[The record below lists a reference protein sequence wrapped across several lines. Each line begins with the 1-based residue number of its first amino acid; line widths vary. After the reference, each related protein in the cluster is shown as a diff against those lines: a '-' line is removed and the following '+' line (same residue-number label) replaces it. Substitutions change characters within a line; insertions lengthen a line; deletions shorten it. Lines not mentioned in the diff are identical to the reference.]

1 MRSTILVALACLLTG
16 AIGALGYSH
25 YLGEGKRVAELQ
37 DELNA
42 ANASLAKATQDSQQT
57 KNETVAMSAQIEQL
71 TSTKDDLKKQVEE
84 LKSAAPDAA
93 APSAPTQTPGMS
105 AMMKAGMAQH
115 TEQQLILLKSR
126 LHLTPEQEAAVKTAL
141 EDEAKRGEEMAAK
154 VLAGGKIDPQA
165 MAAEFKDV
173 KSVDQT
179 LNEILSPDQKTAYQQ
194 LKTDQKNS
202 ATETMATNEMN
213 QISPLL
219 QLSDSQKDQVYTALY
234 QVQQNAQDPNWIK
247 NNMTASPGSPA
258 NPSAFLDAQ
267 AKAKEDA
274 LAKILTPDQLAT
286 YHQQAQAQL
295 DMQKSMMQNFSNGQ
309 VHSVFTVTQS
319 PASAPA
325 PAPAPAAPPAP
336 AQAAPSNP

>member
-1 MRSTILVALACLLTG
+1 MRSLLLCTVAGLAIG

-25 YLGEGKRVAELQ
+25 FLGEGKQLVDLQAELSK
-37 DELNA
+37 ES
-42 ANASLAKATQDSQQT
+42 ASLAKVTQKSQQAKT
-57 KNETVAMSAQIEQL
+57 ETDAMSAQIQQL
-71 TSTKDDLKKQVEE
+71 TATKEDLKKQLDEV
-84 LKSAAPDAA
+84 KSASAA
-93 APSAPTQTPGMS
+93 APASPAANPMTDLV
-105 AMMKAGMAQH
+105 KAQMARQYE
-115 TEQQLILLKSR
+115 TKLLLLKSR
-126 LHLTPEQEAAVKTAL
+126 LHLTPEQEAAVKAAMDQ
-141 EDEAKRGEEMAAK
+141 EEKRTEESASKMFS
-154 VLAGGKIDPQA
+154 GGKIDPQT

-173 KSVDQT
+173 KTVDQT
-179 LNEILSPDQKTAYQQ
+179 LNDILTPEQKTAYQQMQADQKTAYQQ

-286 YHQQAQAQL
+286 YHQQAQSQL
-295 DMQKSMMQNFSNGQ
+295 DMQKSMMQKLMSATAG
-309 VHSVFTVTQS
+309 
-319 PASAPA
+319 ASAP
-325 PAPAPAAPPAP
+325 PATH
-336 AQAAPSNP
+336 